1 MFDILTEHN
10 CDGFKCQCKLFK
22 SALVYSKHMTNTDG
36 INDVIVVGAGIA
48 GLSAGMYCGRF
59 NLKTLVVGEMPGGI
73 ITTTHSVENYPG
85 ILSIGGAEMGMVFLE
100 HAKKFGATVNFS
112 KVTDIEKKEFFE
124 VKTASEKFLS
134 KTVIIATGTEHSKLG
149 VPGETEL
156 VGRGV
161 SYCAL
166 CDGAFFKNKT
176 VCLVGGGDS
185 SAIEALILAEQ
196 CRKVYMIVRKDFL
209 RAEPINHKKVMENKK
224 IEIRFKTEIARIEGK
239 IKVESVLL
247 KSGEELKLDG
257 VFVAIG
263 HIAASGVVK
272 NLGVALDEKGQIKIN
287 RNSETNVPGVYAAGD
302 VCDSR
307 FKQAI
312 TGAGEAVSASY
323 SAYRYL
329 QARG

>member
-112 KVTDIEKKEFFE
+112 RVVDIEKKEFFE

-196 CRKVYMIVRKDFL
+196 CKKVFMIVRKDFL

-239 IKVESVLL
+239 TKVESVLL

-263 HIAASGVVK
+263 HIAASGIAK

-287 RNSETNVPGVYAAGD
+287 RNSETNVPGVFAAGD
-302 VCDSR
+302 VCDSG

-329 QARG
+329 QAHI

>member
-1 MFDILTEHN
+1 MVD
-10 CDGFKCQCKLFK
+10 
-22 SALVYSKHMTNTDG
+22 LVYSKHMTNTDRPSRSDALKTNAPAG
-36 INDVIVVGAGIA
+36 ATSQVFDVIVIGAGIA

-112 KVTDIEKKEFFE
+112 KVTDMEKREFFE

-149 VPGETEL
+149 VPGESEL
-156 VGRGV
+156 IGRGV

-196 CRKVYMIVRKDFL
+196 CQKVYMIVRKDFL

-224 IEIRFKTEIARIEGK
+224 IEVKFKTEIARIEGK
-239 IKVESVLL
+239 TKVESVIL

-329 QARG
+329 QANE